1 MKKDEKNVIV
11 KVYEYEYCLYVP
23 KGVGSVKRFIAFV
36 CASVFCLGLG
46 ACGEKKE
53 DKQIDIPILETKE
66 ISYKT
71 VKAEI
76 SNISE
81 KYYETGSY
89 AYPYSQSVKFKASG
103 LIESIEV
110 EAPCDVK
117 EGDLLCTL
125 YSDEVQEQIE
135 KEQIRL
141 DQAKQT
147 VQTIRQNGGSA
158 NELKMAELD
167 LQIEQMNYDK
177 LEASLEDYKVYAPCD
192 GTFSYPFDRR
202 EPLNV
207 NSPVR
212 AGDTLGY
219 TSDLSQQYLCVSVY
233 DNPLN
238 NVNFGTRVTLQQG
251 AAEAGGTVKDIQRNE
266 NGDFSSYIYVILPD
280 EDSELFDFGDVSVVF
295 DVYTRPDTV
304 VVPQKAV
311 RELAGRKF
319 VNLLVDGVKIEQDV
333 ETGIEDG
340 KNIEI
345 LSGLAGGEEL
355 ILN

>member
-1 MKKDEKNVIV
+1 
-11 KVYEYEYCLYVP
+11 
-23 KGVGSVKRFIAFV
+23 
-36 CASVFCLGLG
+36 
-46 ACGEKKE
+46 
-53 DKQIDIPILETKE
+53 
-66 ISYKT
+66 
-71 VKAEI
+71 
-76 SNISE
+76 
-81 KYYETGSY
+81 ETGSY

-167 LQIEQMNYDK
+167 LQLEQMNYDK

-192 GTFSYPFDRR
+192 GTFSYPFERR

-251 AAEAGGTVKDIQRNE
+251 ATEAGGTVKDIQRNE